1 MKDDNKPISA
11 VEFERRF
18 PEVQSRRAKFS
29 QLRTNTLNFGTVSPG
44 TVILPNNGDFAL
56 QINGGSVVLT
66 AQFQGTTF
74 LFSPTGTI

>member
-1 MKDDNKPISA
+1 MKDENKPISA

-29 QLRTNTLNFGTVSPG
+29 QLRTNTLNLPVAPG
-44 TVILPNNGDFAL
+44 TVVLPGNGDFAL
-56 QINGGSVVLT
+56 QINAGSVVLT

-74 LFSPTGTI
+74 LFSPSGTI